1 MNRLVVTADDFG
13 LAREVN
19 EAVELAHTSGIL
31 SAASLMVASPAS
43 ADAVRRAKALPNLR
57 VGLHVVLVE
66 ARPALPA
73 EQIPDLVGRDGML
86 RSDMARLA
94 LDIVLRPR
102 VRAQVA
108 AEIEAQFQA
117 YSATG
122 LALDH
127 VDAHRHFHL
136 HPLIASDI
144 IAIGRRYGLRALRVP
159 HEPPAIL
166 RKVEAGAKARMPF
179 LAPVT
184 TLLRA
189 KARRAALTAPDA
201 VFGLAWSGAM
211 TAKRLAGLLG
221 HLPPGLVEVYT
232 HPATANEFAGHAPGY
247 RYTDELAALRD
258 EASVEALRVS
268 GYRLGGFGDA
278 L

>member
-1 MNRLVVTADDFG
+1 
-13 LAREVN
+13 
-19 EAVELAHTSGIL
+19 VELAHTSGIL
-31 SAASLMVASPAS
+31 SAASLMVASPAA

-66 ARPALPA
+66 ARPVLPPA
-73 EQIPDLVGRDGML
+73 RIPDLVGGDGML
-86 RSDMARLA
+86 RSDMARLG

-102 VRAQVA
+102 IRAQIA

-136 HPLIASDI
+136 HPFVAGDI
-144 IAIGRRYGLRALRVP
+144 IAIGRRYGLHALRVP

-166 RKVEAGAKARMPF
+166 PKVEAGATPRMPF

-184 TLLRA
+184 ALLRA
-189 KARRAALTAPDA
+189 KARRAGLTTPDA

-211 TAKRLAGLLG
+211 TAKRLAGLLAL
-221 HLPPGLVEVYT
+221 LPPGLVEIYT

-247 RYTDELAALRD
+247 RYTEELAALRD
-258 EASVEALRVS
+258 EACIEALRES
-268 GYRLGGFGDA
+268 GYRLGGFSDA

>member
-1 MNRLVVTADDFG
+1 M
-13 LAREVN
+13 
-19 EAVELAHTSGIL
+19 ELAHTSGIL
-31 SAASLMVASPAS
+31 SAASLVVASPAS
-43 ADAVRRAKALPNLR
+43 VDAVRRARALPNLR

-127 VDAHRHFHL
+127 VNAHRHFHL

-144 IAIGRRYGLRALRVP
+144 IAIGRRYGMRALRVP
-159 HEPPAIL
+159 DEPPAIL

-184 TLLRA
+184 ALLRA
-189 KARRAALTAPDA
+189 KARRAALTTPDT

-211 TAKRLAGLLG
+211 TAKRLAGLLA
-221 HLPPGLVEVYT
+221 HRPPGLVEIYT

-258 EASVEALRVS
+258 EASVEALRKS

-278 L
+278 R